1 MTNLLGAS
9 EIRELAAQ
17 LDLKPTKKL
26 GQNFVVDSNICRKI
40 VKLAQVGKDD
50 IALEIGPGLGSLTL
64 ALLDSAQ
71 QVVAVEIDDRLAKQ
85 LPITVENHGFKNKN
99 LMVINQDAMQLREI
113 SIKPT
118 VLVANLPYNISV
130 PVLLNTLEHFPS
142 INRGVVMVQSEV
154 AERLAAKPNNKQYGS
169 PTVKANW
176 WSSLSLSGSVSRSVF
191 WPVPNVDSSLV
202 RFDRHPPLGSENE
215 RVATFAVIDLLNT
228 LEHFPSINRGV
239 VMVQSEVAERL
250 AAKPNNK
257 QYGSPTVKA
266 NWWSSLSLSG
276 SVSRS
281 VFWPVPNVDSSL
293 VRFDRHPPL
302 GSENERVATF
312 AVIDQAFAKRRKMMR
327 AALNQLTG
335 TDSEKLLLDSGI
347 DPTIRGEA
355 LSVAQ
360 FFQIG
365 KQVIKHNSSK

>member
-85 LPITVENHGFKNKN
+85 LPITVENHGFKNKD

-130 PVLLNTLEHFPS
+130 PV
-142 INRGVVMVQSEV
+142 
-154 AERLAAKPNNKQYGS
+154 
-169 PTVKANW
+169 
-176 WSSLSLSGSVSRSVF
+176 
-191 WPVPNVDSSLV
+191 
-202 RFDRHPPLGSENE
+202 
-215 RVATFAVIDLLNT
+215 LLNT